1 MFSWE
6 IYEYFRSNHRMCF
19 MKKLFLKISQYS
31 LESCRPASLLET
43 DSNTGVFDQVYSNT
57 RVPTQVNT
65 NQHKSYTNQRVNTN
79 LEQVN
84 TNQHKFKT
92 SQHES
97 DTSQHELTR
106 VKNYPR

>member
-57 RVPTQVNT
+57 RVPTQINT
-65 NQHKSYTNQRVNTN
+65 SQDKSYTNQRVNTN
-79 LEQVN
+79 QEQVN

>member
-6 IYEYFRSNHRMCF
+6 IYEYFRSNHRLCF
-19 MKKLFLKISQYS
+19 IKKLFLKISQYS

-65 NQHKSYTNQRVNTN
+65 NQHESR
-79 LEQVN
+79 QVL
-84 TNQHKFKT
+84 HEST

-97 DTSQHELTR
+97 GTSQHESTQ
-106 VKNYPR
+106 V